1 MLKSPYLAL
10 YFAAAFAL
18 LYVVQNIT
26 GGDPGVTTFITVVPM
41 LFGFV
46 GMSLERLQK
55 ENRDLQKQIDELK
68 SQQPATNDET
78 DNGD

>member
-18 LYVVQNIT
+18 LYVVQDIT
-26 GGDPGVTTFITVVPM
+26 SGDPGVTTFVTVAPM

-46 GMSLERLQK
+46 GISLERLQQQ
-55 ENRDLQKQIDELK
+55 NSDLQKQIDELK

-78 DNGD
+78 DN